1 MKKFLIIF
9 FLLIVSIFLYGRYI
23 EPNLLKVQEY
33 EITNSNITNAFDNF
47 KIVQFS
53 DVLYRETTTTQD
65 IKRIVKK
72 INECNPDIIIFTGDL
87 INKNYKISDEE
98 KENLIKELTNL
109 NPTLYKYAVIGDND
123 NENLDLYKSILDAAN
138 FKLLNNAQ
146 EYLFYK
152 DINPIKLIGLTDLN
166 NIDTL
171 NTNEENITPIYTIAI
186 THYPDNIETIKDNNY
201 DLILTGHSLGG
212 IINIPFYG
220 AIIKKDNAQIYND
233 RYYKFNNTEVYI
245 NNGIGTEDFTFRLL
259 NIPSISLYRLHKE
272 K

>member
-1 MKKFLIIF
+1 MKKFLII
-9 FLLIVSIFLYGRYI
+9 LLILIVSIFLYGRFL

-33 EITNSNITNAFDNF
+33 EITNSNIPSAFDNF

-53 DVLYRETTTTQD
+53 DLLYRETTTKD
-65 IKRIVKK
+65 EIKRIVKK

-87 INKNYKISDEE
+87 INKNYKLSDDD

-123 NENLDLYKSILDAAN
+123 KENLDLYKSILDAAN

-152 DINPIKLIGLTDLN
+152 DINPIKLIGLTDLS
-166 NIDTL
+166 NIDAL
-171 NTNEENITPIYTIAI
+171 NTNEENITPVYTIAI
-186 THYPDNIETIKDNNY
+186 THYPDNIDAIKENNY

-212 IINIPFYG
+212 IISIPFYG
-220 AIIKKDNAQIYND
+220 ATIKKENAKIYSDN
-233 RYYKFNNTEVYI
+233 YYQFNNTNAYI
-245 NNGIGTEDFTFRLL
+245 NNGIGTEDFTFRLF
-259 NIPSISLYRLHKE
+259 NVPSISLYRLHKE